1 MAAFGID
8 WHQFAQ
14 MNLNIFFFFTDIH
27 LLYEEP
33 NKQDFRQKYTSR
45 NEEEDFCNGT
55 KHGLVFWIEIYFCI
69 KDEKEI
75 LN

>member
-8 WHQFAQ
+8 WRQFAQ

-27 LLYEEP
+27 LSYGEP

-45 NEEEDFCNGT
+45 NEKEDFCGGT
-55 KHGLVFWIEIYFCI
+55 KPGLVFWSEI
-69 KDEKEI
+69 
-75 LN
+75 